1 MVLKFPCRI
10 CQKPVGMKHKAI
22 FCDLCNTWIN
32 IVCNT
37 LDKKTYNIYKN
48 QRQTCIAWSIKQTTD
63 HELKHIYSG
72 KHIRPFNFKD
82 IEIFTT
88 QINNR
93 INENSEKW
101 MNLTILKLQEHNF
114 H

>member
-1 MVLKFPCRI
+1 MCVTILIK
-10 CQKPVGMKHKAI
+10 KHI
-22 FCDLCNTWIN
+22 T
-32 IVCNT
+32 
-37 LDKKTYNIYKN
+37 IYKN
-48 QRQTCIAWSIKQTTD
+48 QPQTCTAWSIKQTTD

-88 QINNR
+88 QISNR